1 MEHKPHKCSCK
12 THASVI
18 QDALVDKVLDLETQ
32 IVEQEEQIV
41 DLQNHILQLSK
52 ENQDMLNAMNSETLI
67 TENPEEEDIVEV
79 SLKEYERLINCQ
91 SFVNALSVLDIT
103 DNSQALANFV
113 ITKARELISP
123 AFKELIGKED

>member
-1 MEHKPHKCSCK
+1 MENKPHKCSCK

-18 QDALVDKVLDLETQ
+18 QDALVDKILDLEIQ

-52 ENQDMLNAMNSETLI
+52 ENQDMLNAMNSEELI
-67 TENPEEEDIVEV
+67 IEDPDSEDTVEV

-91 SFVNALSVLDIT
+91 SFVNALSVLDTT
-103 DNSQALANFV
+103 DDTQALANFV